1 MTTDPSKVQLTEDGR
16 LKHFLTTEG
25 LSRELLTEIL
35 DTADSFISTQE
46 RAVKT
51 VPLLRGKT
59 VVNLFFENS
68 TRTRSTFE
76 LAAKRLSADIL
87 NLDIAKSATAKGET
101 LIGHLVEPRSDVQ
114 RYVRCTSCGLRRG
127 RILSP
132 NT

>member
-1 MTTDPSKVQLTEDGR
+1 MTDPNTVQLTEDGR

-59 VVNLFFENS
+59 VVNLFFETAPGPVQPSSSQRNVCRRIFS
-68 TRTRSTFE
+68 TSISRAR
-76 LAAKRLSADIL
+76 RLLRGNL
-87 NLDIAKSATAKGET
+87 N
-101 LIGHLVEPRSDVQ
+101 GHPLES
-114 RYVRCTSCGLRRG
+114 
-127 RILSP
+127 
-132 NT
+132 